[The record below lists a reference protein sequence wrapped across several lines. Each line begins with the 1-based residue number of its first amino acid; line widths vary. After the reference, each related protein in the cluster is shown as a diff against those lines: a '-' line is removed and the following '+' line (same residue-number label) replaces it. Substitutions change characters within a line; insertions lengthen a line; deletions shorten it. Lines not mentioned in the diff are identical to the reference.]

1 MANNQN
7 LIPFQKGDPRIN
19 RSGRPKKADI
29 MRELAKKVCYEPID
43 LSTDQA
49 ARNHV
54 EAILREWMT
63 SGDFRKQLA
72 VIQYAFGRVPG
83 NEKPKKERNHVI
95 IDWGDDEK
103 MSGPTRNHGLLM
115 KRSKTL
121 RLRSLAEWRRHE
133 ATRNGGTTEHS
144 GVVSPQQRSKVDT
157 PK

>member
-54 EAILREWMT
+54 QAILREWMT

-72 VIQYAFGRVPG
+72 VMQYAFGKVPG
-83 NEKPKKERNHVI
+83 NEKPKKEQGTLI
-95 IDWGDDEK
+95 IDWDD
-103 MSGPTRNHGLLM
+103 SYVIDPRRISPNR
-115 KRSKTL
+115 KRLPAL
-121 RLRSLAEWRRHE
+121 RIHSLSLWLRRR
-133 ATRNGGTTEHS
+133 
-144 GVVSPQQRSKVDT
+144 PW
-157 PK
+157 